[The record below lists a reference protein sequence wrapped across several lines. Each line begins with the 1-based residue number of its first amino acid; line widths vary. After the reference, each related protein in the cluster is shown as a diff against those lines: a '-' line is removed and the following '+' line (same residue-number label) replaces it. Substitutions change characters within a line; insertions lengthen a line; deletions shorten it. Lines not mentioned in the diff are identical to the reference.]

1 LRAEKFLH
9 FFTGRALIFIEF
21 AVTIFIKL
29 FEHGIA
35 HILLRCCITTTL
47 TRPGLT
53 AAGPSLTT
61 AGSGLTT
68 AGSGLTTAG
77 PGLTTAGSGLT
88 TAGSGLTTAGSGLTT
103 AKLGTEKLLHFFAG
117 RALIFI
123 KLAVTILI
131 IFLDHG
137 FPDTFTTATFAT
149 TATLSWAI
157 LGLCSQTECH

>member
-53 AAGPSLTT
+53 AAGPS
-61 AGSGLTT
+61 
-68 AGSGLTTAG
+68 
-77 PGLTTAGSGLT
+77 LT